1 MITSYRNCLL
11 ATVAGLTVLPSVS
24 FADGDF
30 TCWAPASNVLAQA
43 GPDYWTEERLRNAV
57 PETPGVPAD
66 GPHLGGTSRLGDAE
80 RAPIDTAPY
89 KFGGKLFFTRGGVDY
104 TASAQFVAGDK
115 IVIAAA
121 HSLWKGGATATNIR
135 FIQGYNGGGG
145 TPYQIDLAA
154 VLTAWTGVADNP
166 PSLSRSQYDYSV
178 MRTTEPTAV
187 GRYDL
192 GVVGLDATVTV
203 TGYPG
208 RIEGGE
214 YMYREEGTIV
224 LKAGDAYQSM
234 PHPMYGGGASGGAW
248 FVGESEPYQAVSVVS
263 SGNETSVY
271 GPAFTQKT
279 QEMIDYVSGGCK

>member
-1 MITSYRNCLL
+1 MITSYRNCVL
-11 ATVAGLTVLPSVS
+11 AIVAGLTASPSMS

-30 TCWAPASNVLAQA
+30 TCWAPASNVLAQV
-43 GPDYWTEERLRNAV
+43 GPDYWTEERLRNAI

-66 GPHLGGTSRLGDAE
+66 GPHLGGTYKLGDAE

-89 KFGGKLFFTRGGVDY
+89 KFGGKLFYTRDGKDY
-104 TASAQFVAGDK
+104 KASAQFVAANN
-115 IVIAAA
+115 IVIGAA
-121 HSLWKGGATATNIR
+121 HSLWKDGKAATNIR
-135 FIQGYNGGGG
+135 LVQGYSNGGG
-145 TPYQIDLAA
+145 TSYEIDLAA
-154 VLTAWTGVADNP
+154 VLTAWTAVADNP

-178 MRTTEPTAV
+178 MRTTEPTTV

-192 GVVGLDATVTV
+192 GAVGLDAPVTV

-208 RIEGGE
+208 RMEGGE

-248 FVGESEPYQAVSVVS
+248 FVGDSEPYKAVSVVS
-263 SGNETSVY
+263 SGSEDLVY

-279 QEMIDYVSGGCK
+279 QEMIDYVSGGCT